1 MVDNDSEL
9 SYLMTRYAKNL
20 SSLYRMVSRHR
31 GWKEST
37 LKIYF
42 SVV

>member
-31 GWKEST
+31 AGRK
-37 LKIYF
+37 
-42 SVV
+42 VH